1 MIRMSSPRPP
11 SPRTRRLRIRALVG
25 ALAVAFVVSSVVAG
39 RPLTVSLATPAP
51 ERAATSLTEQIS
63 FRIGSFNVLG
73 SWHTRPGRGAANYAP
88 GPLRSHW
95 AAEAVRLYRP
105 GVVGLQEIEYDQIS
119 VLAAELPDYSFY
131 PGKSLGDSGVRNNI
145 MWANSRFAKTGQ
157 GYIVLPFLGLRR
169 SIHYVKLKDRASG
182 REFWVMNVHNSPNRG
197 GSQTNEDE
205 RRSQVRTEVA
215 KLREL
220 GRDVDAAGRP
230 LPVFLVGDM
239 NDKAWT
245 YCYVVD
251 NTDLEASQGRRTP
264 GSCTL
269 PPNSHIEWIF
279 GSRSTFT
286 NYKYDRGPLLQRIS
300 DHHITFATAKLN

>member
-1 MIRMSSPRPP
+1 MIEMNPLRRTSP
-11 SPRTRRLRIRALVG
+11 TRGRVPVRVLVG
-25 ALAVAFVVSSVVAG
+25 ALAVAFVVSSIVVG
-39 RPLTVSLATPAP
+39 KPLTASLATPAP
-51 ERAATSLTEQIS
+51 ERAATGLTDQIS

-73 SWHTRPGRGAANYAP
+73 SWHSRPGRGAANYAP

-95 AAEAVRLYRP
+95 AAEAVRAYRP

-145 MWANSRFAKTGQ
+145 MWENGRFTKTDQ

-169 SIHYVKLKDRASG
+169 SIHYVKLRDRPSG

-197 GSQTNEDE
+197 GSQTNEAE

-220 GRDVDAAGRP
+220 GRDVDAAGRR

-245 YCYVVD
+245 YCYVVS
-251 NTDLEASQGRRTP
+251 NTDLEAAQGRT
-264 GSCTL
+264 GSCTM
-269 PPNSHIEWIF
+269 PPNNHIEWIF